1 MSEPD
6 KKLKEADLKRAL
18 AENGTLDPEKG
29 ERQKKKAV
37 DVFSARMRRVERLV
51 WVWLILC
58 VCVGLFAF
66 LRFQSPST
74 TSTKALIGYAILLLI
89 AYESTILLK
98 LAYWILNVKLS
109 LLKEIKLLRLE
120 GSHPEN
126 RDASM
131 RGRDLEAPLRSIA
144 PWERIAWKLVMVA
157 IVVLTMV
164 YVTPEVH
171 RAVWGHEARPELTH
185 QGYVT
190 LAADG
195 SGTTVTVTSST
206 NKGVVPIVSSPF
218 ECGSQS
224 ANRWIDDRG
233 RELPVTVSTE
243 NGRSRYT
250 IRFIDPVMPGQ
261 PNTYKRVTDDPV
273 LASKEGDLWTCR
285 ADWGFGP
292 QTYKYTETVKLPE
305 GAEIVSVSPEPAKR
319 FVRGNAPV
327 LRIEASLRRDE
338 HFKYIIRYRV
348 PPKAAD
354 QEGTQSGG

>member
-6 KKLKEADLKRAL
+6 KNLKKAL
-18 AENGTLDPEKG
+18 AENGAFDPQRGDE
-29 ERQKKKAV
+29 QKKKTV
-37 DVFSARMRRVERLV
+37 DVFSARMRKVERLV
-51 WVWLILC
+51 WIWLILC
-58 VCVGLFAF
+58 VCLGLFAY

-74 TSTKALIGYAILLLI
+74 TSTKALIGYAILILI

-120 GSHPEN
+120 RSHSED
-126 RDASM
+126 RDAPI
-131 RGRDLEAPLRSIA
+131 RGRDLEAPLRSLSRR
-144 PWERIAWKLVMVA
+144 ERTAWQLGLVG
-157 IVVLTMV
+157 IVVLTVVYFTPMV
-164 YVTPEVH
+164 Y
-171 RAVWGHEARPELTH
+171 RAVWGRQLRPNLTH

-195 SGTTVTVTSST
+195 SGTTVTETSWT
-206 NKGVVPIVSSPF
+206 NRDVVPTVSSSF

-224 ANRWIDDRG
+224 ENRWIDDRG

-261 PNTYKRVTDDPV
+261 PNTYKRVTEDPA
-273 LASKEGDLWTCR
+273 LATKEGDLWTCR

-292 QTYKYTETVKLPE
+292 QTYRYTETVKLPE

-327 LRIEASLRRDE
+327 LRIEVSLGRDE
-338 HFKYIIRYRV
+338 HFRYKVQYRL
-348 PPKAAD
+348 PPKAAVQD
-354 QEGTQSGG
+354 GAESGD

>member
-6 KKLKEADLKRAL
+6 NELKRAL

-29 ERQKKKAV
+29 EKLKKKAV
-37 DVFSARMRRVERLV
+37 DVFSARMRKVERLV
-51 WVWLILC
+51 WIWLILC
-58 VCVGLFAF
+58 VCMGLFAY
-66 LRFQSPST
+66 LRLQSPST

-89 AYESTILLK
+89 AYESTILVK

-120 GSHPEN
+120 RSHSED
-126 RDASM
+126 RDVPM
-131 RGRDLEAPLRSIA
+131 RGRDSEVPLRSLSRR
-144 PWERIAWKLVMVA
+144 ERTAWQLGLMA
-157 IVVLTMV
+157 IVVLSVV
-164 YVTPEVH
+164 YFTPAIYV
-171 RAVWGHEARPELTH
+171 AVWGRQFRPDLTH

-195 SGTTVTVTSST
+195 SGTTVTETSWK
-206 NKGVVPIVSSPF
+206 NKDLVPTVSSSF

-273 LASKEGDLWTCR
+273 LATKEGDLWTCR

-292 QTYKYTETVKLPE
+292 QEYQYTETVKLPE
-305 GAEIVSVSPEPAKR
+305 GAEIVSVSPEPAR
-319 FVRGNAPV
+319 QYVWGGVPV
-327 LRIEASLRRDE
+327 LRIEASLGRDE
-338 HFKYIIRYRV
+338 HFKYMIRYRL
-348 PPKAAD
+348 PPKAAVQD
-354 QEGTQSGG
+354 GAK